1 MKTYTHFD
9 IYKYKI
15 IFTNKI
21 FKVSNVVLI
30 VEDCSYFNEDLN
42 SFFKKKIEDLNGF
55 LIDNINVVKVTQNW
69 RY

>member
-1 MKTYTHFD
+1 MKRDTHFD

-21 FKVSNVVLI
+21 KINVFKVSNVVLI

-42 SFFKKKIEDLNGF
+42 SF
-55 LIDNINVVKVTQNW
+55 LIDNINNIMKINNIPFTI
-69 RY
+69 YY